1 MKRRTMSNVC
11 VHVSARDDSLTF
23 YSILFLTHS
32 ITRRQASDQLYD
44 GGGANREGPGTV
56 NGDDDLDIMFS
67 PAEHT
72 DSLKRR
78 KDKKRR
84 NKLNSVSSNTSNS
97 GGSRKST
104 APDAASTPRVKNSN
118 RSSYGSPQ
126 QQSPNQQYSSPSS
139 QRSGGSRNGNT
150 PPSSTSQR
158 RPPKAG
164 NNGNTGNHNGS
175 NNNMN
180 MEVEDDV
187 WYAKWWMFC
196 FPDTVQNMS
205 PKR

>member
-1 MKRRTMSNVC
+1 VC
-11 VHVSARDDSLTF
+11 AYVSARGDSLIF
-23 YSILFLTHS
+23 ILLFLKLVCRHS
-32 ITRRQASDQLYD
+32 IILRQASDQNYD
-44 GGGANREGPGTV
+44 GGGANTREGPGTAD
-56 NGDDDLDIMFS
+56 GDDDLDILFS

-72 DSLKRR
+72 DSMKLR

-84 NKLNSVSSNTSNS
+84 SRLSSGSNTSNS
-97 GGSRKST
+97 ASGG
-104 APDAASTPRVKNSN
+104 ASTPRVKNSN
-118 RSSYGSPQ
+118 RTSPGSPH
-126 QQSPNQQYSSPSS
+126 QQSPNQQYSSPL
-139 QRSGGSRNGNT
+139 QRSGGSRNSNT

-164 NNGNTGNHNGS
+164 YNGNTGNHNGS
-175 NNNMN
+175 NSNINNM
-180 MEVEDDV
+180 ELQEEDDV